1 MTPLI
6 IEQYVRIDSAG
17 LTIVCLLLL
26 AAVVAL
32 LVALPVSRARSY
44 ARGAAA
50 AEPKLTRER
59 DLAEAHLAAAKVT
72 IRDQRAE
79 IAGLRDTNARLRGQA
94 AGIAARAMELVNAVD
109 EPTEAQAHILR
120 MGGRR

>member
-1 MTPLI
+1 MTPVILESMI
-6 IEQYVRIDSAG
+6 RLDSAG
-17 LTIVCLLLL
+17 MTIAVLILL

-44 ARGAAA
+44 TRGAAE
-50 AEPKLTRER
+50 AEPKLRREL

-72 IRDQRAE
+72 VRDQRAE